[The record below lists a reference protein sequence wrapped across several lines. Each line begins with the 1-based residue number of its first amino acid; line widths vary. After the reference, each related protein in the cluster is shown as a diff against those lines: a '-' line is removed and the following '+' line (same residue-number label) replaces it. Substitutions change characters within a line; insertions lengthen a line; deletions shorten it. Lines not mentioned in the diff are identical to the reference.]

1 MDPVDPTVEELQRRL
16 QELEARLAEVEIE
29 RAHERLRHR
38 EYSLGLIIENEAV
51 RDKHRAVTKRV
62 KRAKERQLAERRES
76 RRREHELREQLAAV
90 YASRTWKVGRTL
102 ISPLRGRAPGPR
114 P

>member
-1 MDPVDPTVEELQRRL
+1 MGPVDPTVEELQRRL
-16 QELEARLAEVEIE
+16 HELEARLGEIEIE

-51 RDKHRAVTKRV
+51 RDKHRIVTKRV
-62 KRAKERQLAERRES
+62 KRAKERQLAERRDAK
-76 RRREHELREQLAAV
+76 RRENDLREQLAAV
-90 YASRTWKVGRTL
+90 YASRTWRIGRAV

>member
-16 QELEARLAEVEIE
+16 RELEARLAEVEIE
-29 RAHERLRHR
+29 RAHDRLRHR

-51 RDKHRAVTKRV
+51 RDKHRLVTKRV
-62 KRAKERQLAERRES
+62 KRAKARQLAERREA
-76 RRREHELREQLAAV
+76 RRREHELREQLDAV
-90 YASRTWKVGRTL
+90 YASRTWKIGRVL